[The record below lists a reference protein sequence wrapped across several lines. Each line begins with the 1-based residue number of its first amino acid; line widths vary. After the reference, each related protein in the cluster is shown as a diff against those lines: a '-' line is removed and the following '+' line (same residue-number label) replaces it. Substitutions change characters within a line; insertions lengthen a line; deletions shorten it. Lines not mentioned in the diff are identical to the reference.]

1 MLRLNDVNVDSH
13 IAFVLPN
20 IDKECINVPRYTDLM
35 QKLLKRVISEI
46 VSILCIALNSGF
58 L

>member
-1 MLRLNDVNVDSH
+1 MLRLNDVNVDSY
-13 IAFVLPN
+13 IAFVLSN
-20 IDKECINVPRYTDLM
+20 IDKGCINVPRYTDLM

-46 VSILCIALNSGF
+46 VCILYIALYSGF